1 MKVVQ
6 FIGSRI
12 AQLLLV
18 LFAVTLLTFVGV
30 NTLGDPLVNVLGP
43 LAAIDCSD
51 VEAGLVEDISTQ
63 GGTSLGDCAI
73 VAQRRAEFN
82 LDDPVLVRYG
92 KWVGDAAQGDFGSS
106 FSQQRPVSDIIKEK
120 LPVTVRMAVFALV
133 LSLVISVPWAL
144 LAAFRANRPF
154 DRGSTVVSFGM
165 LAIPNFAV
173 GVILLFFFAVRLQ
186 WFPSRYE
193 PDTVFSQFKSLF
205 LPSLTLALPLAATY
219 QRLLRTDLIGTLQE
233 DFVHMARA
241 KGMPPRHIMTRHAL
255 RPSMFSMITV
265 FGINTGALLGGTL
278 VIERIFT
285 VPGIGSEAIESIV
298 RDDFPT
304 VLAIVLIIV
313 TAFVVMN
320 MLVDILYSFLDP
332 RVRS

>member
-1 MKVVQ
+1 
-6 FIGSRI
+6 
-12 AQLLLV
+12 
-18 LFAVTLLTFVGV
+18 
-30 NTLGDPLVNVLGP
+30 
-43 LAAIDCSD
+43 
-51 VEAGLVEDISTQ
+51 
-63 GGTSLGDCAI
+63 
-73 VAQRRAEFN
+73 
-82 LDDPVLVRYG
+82 
-92 KWVGDAAQGDFGSS
+92 
-106 FSQQRPVSDIIKEK
+106 
-120 LPVTVRMAVFALV
+120 
-133 LSLVISVPWAL
+133 
-144 LAAFRANRPF
+144 
-154 DRGSTVVSFGM
+154 M
-165 LAIPNFAV
+165 LAVPNFAV
-173 GVILLFFFAVRLQ
+173 GVILLFLFAVKLQ
-186 WFPSRYE
+186 WLPSRYE
-193 PDTVFSQFKSLF
+193 PGTTYSQFKSLF

-278 VIERIFT
+278 VIEQIFS
-285 VPGIGSEAIESIV
+285 VPGIGSEAVKSIV

-320 MLVDILYSFLDP
+320 MLVDLLYTFLDP